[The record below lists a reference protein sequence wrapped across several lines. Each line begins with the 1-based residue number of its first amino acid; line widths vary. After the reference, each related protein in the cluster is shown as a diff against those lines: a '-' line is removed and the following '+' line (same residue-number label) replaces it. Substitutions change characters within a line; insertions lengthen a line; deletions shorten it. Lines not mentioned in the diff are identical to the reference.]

1 MNDKVYW
8 ACWMEAKPK
17 LHWLLSP
24 LEMAVVAKG
33 VSTDKHSDAL
43 EKAGKMGRAL
53 SLEPGDPGPNSSFS
67 TNSVCD
73 SEQVQFCFST
83 LPFFLQNEGIF
94 LNDAGVFPASTLLG
108 Y

>member
-1 MNDKVYW
+1 M
-8 ACWMEAKPK
+8 
-17 LHWLLSP
+17 
-24 LEMAVVAKG
+24 VAKG

-53 SLEPGDPGPNSSFS
+53 SLEPGDPGPNSSFC
-67 TNSVCD
+67 TISVYG

-83 LPFFLQNEGIF
+83 IPFFLKNEGIF
-94 LNDAGVFPASTLLG
+94 LNDAGVFLTSTPLG